1 LNSSSRNATSK
12 GALWMTH
19 CAACE
24 FDKLFDDIGESRLAA
39 QHFPRH
45 AVNIGSADVDL
56 ALRIEIKME
65 VAPGGSAVDDFDCSD
80 LDDSVAKLRI
90 EPGRFGVENDL
101 AHQK

>member
-1 LNSSSRNATSK
+1 
-12 GALWMTH
+12 
-19 CAACE
+19 
-24 FDKLFDDIGESRLAA
+24 
-39 QHFPRH
+39 
-45 AVNIGSADVDL
+45 VNIGSAGVDL
-56 ALRIEIKME
+56 ALRIEVKME